1 MALAE
6 EESLRIQQAQKGVTT
21 QESILEGLEA
31 ELALER
37 ELGVRVI
44 ECDRSLLV
52 VNLAPPVP
60 SAATRPPPAPV
71 HAPPAVVQI
80 QAHRAP
86 PQPPHPSA
94 PAVSGALLDI
104 VFLHDS
110 PLAPA
115 GAEMMAKIVA
125 ALGKAP
131 EAAPVVYE
139 APIPRAKVYVVL
151 GRLALKKW
159 FPAVKAAP
167 GQWVATELSQNV
179 LVTYSPTYILRF
191 AAAAPAVQQIKKS
204 MWTSLKAVLQR
215 I

>member
-1 MALAE
+1 
-6 EESLRIQQAQKGVTT
+6 
-21 QESILEGLEA
+21 
-31 ELALER
+31 
-37 ELGVRVI
+37 
-44 ECDRSLLV
+44 
-52 VNLAPPVP
+52 
-60 SAATRPPPAPV
+60 
-71 HAPPAVVQI
+71 
-80 QAHRAP
+80 
-86 PQPPHPSA
+86 
-94 PAVSGALLDI
+94 
-104 VFLHDS
+104 
-110 PLAPA
+110 
-115 GAEMMAKIVA
+115 MMAKIVA

-179 LVTYSPTYILRF
+179 LVPYSPTYILRF